1 MRLWLGLRVTG
12 LEHVPATGPALLV
25 SNHQSILDPPLIG
38 GATPRQ
44 IFFLAKAE
52 LFQIPLFGRL
62 IRALHAR
69 PVRREG
75 SDPSALKTA
84 ARLLEEGKALLVFP
98 EGTRSIDGRL
108 GEAKPGIGML
118 AVVSGAPV
126 IPAYISGTLESLP
139 KGAIRP
145 RRSQVSVR
153 FGPALHFKALTGER
167 RKERYRDA
175 ANEMMRAIT
184 QLKEQND
191 RQHREERRG
200 AVASANLSRRKHP
213 LMESDNRKARSLA
226 GAQREVT
233 DAPEESMEDWFNRGV
248 GDIEEGEVVRGT
260 VVEVR
265 DSEVLVDIGYKS
277 EGTIA
282 IEEFRHAGSLPKVGE
297 EIEVYLESKEDS
309 EGLIVLSKDKADKI
323 KVWDAISKSHDSGT
337 PVEGKVVE
345 VVKGGLSV
353 DVGVRA
359 FLPGSQVDLR
369 PVKNLASML
378 GQVIRA
384 KVIKLNRRRG
394 NVVLSRRAVLEEERE
409 EKRKHTLSV
418 LSEGM
423 VLTGAVKNIT
433 DYGAFIDLG
442 GIDGLLH
449 VTDMSWGRVGHPS
462 EIFQIG
468 DQVEVVVLHF
478 DRETGRVSL
487 GYKQK
492 SSDPWA
498 VVDDRYPVGAKVQG
512 RVVSLTNYGA
522 FVELEPGVE
531 GLVHVSE
538 MSWTRRV
545 RHPSK
550 LVNVGDTVDVM
561 VLDVNKATKRISLGM
576 KQVEADPWA
585 TIDERYKPGERIE
598 GKVRNLTDFGAFVE
612 LEPGVDGLLHISD
625 MSWTRNI
632 GHPSEILKKGQ
643 SVETQILNVDR
654 ENKRISLG
662 LKQIQPDPWET
673 VSQRYPMGS
682 RVTGKVVRLTDFGAF
697 VELEA
702 GVDGLLHVS
711 QMSNRPIAS
720 PADLVNVGDELTLM
734 VIRVDPHER
743 RIGLSLK
750 DLAATIVEEPQHEGR
765 GRGKGGRKRRGGE
778 DYEDDEE

>member
-1 MRLWLGLRVTG
+1 MET
-12 LEHVPATGPALLV
+12 E
-25 SNHQSILDPPLIG
+25 N
-38 GATPRQ
+38 
-44 IFFLAKAE
+44 
-52 LFQIPLFGRL
+52 
-62 IRALHAR
+62 
-69 PVRREG
+69 RE
-75 SDPSALKTA
+75 S
-84 ARLLEEGKALLVFP
+84 
-98 EGTRSIDGRL
+98 
-108 GEAKPGIGML
+108 
-118 AVVSGAPV
+118 
-126 IPAYISGTLESLP
+126 
-139 KGAIRP
+139 
-145 RRSQVSVR
+145 
-153 FGPALHFKALTGER
+153 
-167 RKERYRDA
+167 
-175 ANEMMRAIT
+175 
-184 QLKEQND
+184 
-191 RQHREERRG
+191 RG
-200 AVASANLSRRKHP
+200 
-213 LMESDNRKARSLA
+213 LA
-226 GAQREVT
+226 GGQREV
-233 DAPEESMEDWFNRGV
+233 DNGPEESMEDWFKRGV
-248 GDIEEGEVVRGT
+248 GDIEEGEVVRGR

-282 IEEFRHAGSLPKVGE
+282 IEEFRHAGTLPKVGE

-378 GQVIRA
+378 GQIIRA

-498 VVDDRYPVGAKVQG
+498 IVDARFPVGAKVQG

-522 FVELEPGVE
+522 FIELEPGVE

-550 LVNVGDTVDVM
+550 IVNVGDMVDVL

-585 TIDERYKPGERIE
+585 TIDERYKPGERVQ

-632 GHPSEILKKGQ
+632 GHPSELLKKGQ
-643 SVETQILNVDR
+643 PIETQILNVDKD
-654 ENKRISLG
+654 NKRISLG
-662 LKQIQPDPWET
+662 INQIQPDPWESVT
-673 VSQRYPMGS
+673 QRYPMGS
-682 RVTGKVVRLTDFGAF
+682 RVTGKIVRLTDFGAF
-697 VELEA
+697 VELEP

-711 QMSNRPIAS
+711 QMSHRPIAAPS
-720 PADLVNVGDELTLM
+720 DLVNVGDELTLL
-734 VIRVDPHER
+734 VIRVDPNER

-750 DLAATIVEEPQHEGR
+750 DVAATITEEPSQAEGR
-765 GRGKGGRKRRGGE
+765 GRGKGRKRRGG
-778 DYEDDEE
+778 DDFEEEEE

>member
-1 MRLWLGLRVTG
+1 METENRESQGL
-12 LEHVPATGPALLV
+12 
-25 SNHQSILDPPLIG
+25 
-38 GATPRQ
+38 
-44 IFFLAKAE
+44 AE
-52 LFQIPLFGRL
+52 G
-62 IRALHAR
+62 
-69 PVRREG
+69 
-75 SDPSALKTA
+75 
-84 ARLLEEGKALLVFP
+84 
-98 EGTRSIDGRL
+98 
-108 GEAKPGIGML
+108 
-118 AVVSGAPV
+118 
-126 IPAYISGTLESLP
+126 
-139 KGAIRP
+139 
-145 RRSQVSVR
+145 
-153 FGPALHFKALTGER
+153 
-167 RKERYRDA
+167 
-175 ANEMMRAIT
+175 
-184 QLKEQND
+184 
-191 RQHREERRG
+191 
-200 AVASANLSRRKHP
+200 
-213 LMESDNRKARSLA
+213 
-226 GAQREVT
+226 QREV
-233 DAPEESMEDWFNRGV
+233 DNGPEESMEDWFKRGV
-248 GDIEEGEVVRGT
+248 GDIEEGEVVRGR

-282 IEEFRHAGSLPKVGE
+282 IEEFRHAGTLPKVGE

-378 GQVIRA
+378 GQIIRA

-498 VVDDRYPVGAKVQG
+498 IVDARFPVGAKVQG

-522 FVELEPGVE
+522 FIELEPGVE

-550 LVNVGDTVDVM
+550 IVNVGDMVDVL

-585 TIDERYKPGERIE
+585 TIDERYKPGERVQ

-632 GHPSEILKKGQ
+632 GHPSELLKKGQ
-643 SVETQILNVDR
+643 PIETQILNVDKD
-654 ENKRISLG
+654 NKRISLG
-662 LKQIQPDPWET
+662 IKQIQPDPWESVT
-673 VSQRYPMGS
+673 QRYPMGS
-682 RVTGKVVRLTDFGAF
+682 RVTGKIVRLTDFGAF
-697 VELEA
+697 VELEP

-711 QMSNRPIAS
+711 QMSHRPIAAPS
-720 PADLVNVGDELTLM
+720 DLVNVGDELTLL
-734 VIRVDPHER
+734 VIRVDPNER

-750 DLAATIVEEPQHEGR
+750 DVAATITEEPSQAEGR
-765 GRGKGGRKRRGGE
+765 GRGKGRKRRGGDDFE
-778 DYEDDEE
+778 DEEE

>member
-1 MRLWLGLRVTG
+1 
-12 LEHVPATGPALLV
+12 
-25 SNHQSILDPPLIG
+25 
-38 GATPRQ
+38 
-44 IFFLAKAE
+44 
-52 LFQIPLFGRL
+52 
-62 IRALHAR
+62 
-69 PVRREG
+69 
-75 SDPSALKTA
+75 
-84 ARLLEEGKALLVFP
+84 
-98 EGTRSIDGRL
+98 
-108 GEAKPGIGML
+108 
-118 AVVSGAPV
+118 
-126 IPAYISGTLESLP
+126 
-139 KGAIRP
+139 
-145 RRSQVSVR
+145 
-153 FGPALHFKALTGER
+153 
-167 RKERYRDA
+167 
-175 ANEMMRAIT
+175 
-184 QLKEQND
+184 
-191 RQHREERRG
+191 
-200 AVASANLSRRKHP
+200 
-213 LMESDNRKARSLA
+213 METENRKANVLE
-226 GAQREVT
+226 GAQKEVAE
-233 DAPEESMEDWFNRGV
+233 APEESMEDWFNRGV
-248 GDIEEGEVVRGT
+248 GDIEEGEVVRGR

-282 IEEFRHAGSLPKVGE
+282 MEEFRHAGTLPKVGD

-378 GQVIRA
+378 GQMIRA

-498 VVDDRYPVGAKVQG
+498 VVDERYPVGAKAQG

-550 LVNVGDTVDVM
+550 LVNVGDMVDVM

-585 TIDERYKPGERIE
+585 TIDERYKPGERVE

-643 SVETQILNVDR
+643 SIETQVLNVDR
-654 ENKRISLG
+654 DNKRISLG
-662 LKQIQPDPWET
+662 LKQIQPDPWESVT
-673 VSQRYPMGS
+673 QRYPMGS

-697 VELEA
+697 VELEP

-711 QMSNRPIAS
+711 QMSTRPIAS
-720 PADLVNVGDELTLM
+720 PSDLVNVGDELTLM
-734 VIRVDPHER
+734 VIRVDPNER

-750 DLAATIVEEPQHEGR
+750 DLAAAILEEPSQADAR
-765 GRGKGGRKRRGGE
+765 GRGKGRKRRGGE
-778 DYEDDEE
+778 DFDEDEE

>member
-1 MRLWLGLRVTG
+1 
-12 LEHVPATGPALLV
+12 
-25 SNHQSILDPPLIG
+25 
-38 GATPRQ
+38 
-44 IFFLAKAE
+44 
-52 LFQIPLFGRL
+52 
-62 IRALHAR
+62 
-69 PVRREG
+69 
-75 SDPSALKTA
+75 
-84 ARLLEEGKALLVFP
+84 
-98 EGTRSIDGRL
+98 
-108 GEAKPGIGML
+108 
-118 AVVSGAPV
+118 
-126 IPAYISGTLESLP
+126 
-139 KGAIRP
+139 
-145 RRSQVSVR
+145 
-153 FGPALHFKALTGER
+153 
-167 RKERYRDA
+167 
-175 ANEMMRAIT
+175 
-184 QLKEQND
+184 
-191 RQHREERRG
+191 
-200 AVASANLSRRKHP
+200 
-213 LMESDNRKARSLA
+213 METENRKAKVLE
-226 GAQREVT
+226 GAQEEVAE
-233 DAPEESMEDWFNRGV
+233 APEESMEDWFNRGV
-248 GDIEEGEVVRGT
+248 GDIEEGEVVRGR

-282 IEEFRHAGSLPKVGE
+282 MEEFRHAGTLPKVGD

-378 GQVIRA
+378 GQMIRA

-498 VVDDRYPVGAKVQG
+498 VVDERYPVGAKAQG

-550 LVNVGDTVDVM
+550 LVNVGDMVDVM

-585 TIDERYKPGERIE
+585 TIEERYKPGERVE

-643 SVETQILNVDR
+643 SVDTQVLNVDR
-654 ENKRISLG
+654 DNKRISLG
-662 LKQIQPDPWET
+662 LKQIQPDPWES

-682 RVTGKVVRLTDFGAF
+682 RVTGKIVRLTDFGAF
-697 VELEA
+697 VELEP
-702 GVDGLLHVS
+702 GVDGLLHIS
-711 QMSNRPIAS
+711 QMSTRPIAS
-720 PADLVNVGDELTLM
+720 PSDLVNVGDELTLM
-734 VIRVDPHER
+734 VIRVDPNER

-750 DLAATIVEEPQHEGR
+750 DLAAAMLEEPSPADAR
-765 GRGKGGRKRRGGE
+765 GRGKGRKRRGGE
-778 DYEDDEE
+778 DFDEDEE

>member
-1 MRLWLGLRVTG
+1 MET
-12 LEHVPATGPALLV
+12 E
-25 SNHQSILDPPLIG
+25 N
-38 GATPRQ
+38 
-44 IFFLAKAE
+44 
-52 LFQIPLFGRL
+52 
-62 IRALHAR
+62 
-69 PVRREG
+69 RE
-75 SDPSALKTA
+75 S
-84 ARLLEEGKALLVFP
+84 
-98 EGTRSIDGRL
+98 
-108 GEAKPGIGML
+108 
-118 AVVSGAPV
+118 
-126 IPAYISGTLESLP
+126 
-139 KGAIRP
+139 KG
-145 RRSQVSVR
+145 
-153 FGPALHFKALTGER
+153 
-167 RKERYRDA
+167 
-175 ANEMMRAIT
+175 
-184 QLKEQND
+184 
-191 RQHREERRG
+191 
-200 AVASANLSRRKHP
+200 
-213 LMESDNRKARSLA
+213 LA
-226 GAQREVT
+226 GGQREVENG
-233 DAPEESMEDWFNRGV
+233 PEESMEDWFKRGV
-248 GDIEEGEVVRGT
+248 GDIEEGEVVRGH

-282 IEEFRHAGSLPKVGE
+282 IEEFRHAGTLPKVGD

-378 GQVIRA
+378 GQNIRA

-498 VVDDRYPVGAKVQG
+498 IVDARFPVGAKVQG

-550 LVNVGDTVDVM
+550 IVNVGDMIDVL

-585 TIDERYKPGERIE
+585 TIDERYRPGERVE

-643 SVETQILNVDR
+643 AIETQILNVDKD
-654 ENKRISLG
+654 NKRISLG
-662 LKQIQPDPWET
+662 IKQIQPDPWES
-673 VSQRYPMGS
+673 VAQRYPMGS
-682 RVTGKVVRLTDFGAF
+682 RVTGKIVRLTDFGAF
-697 VELEA
+697 VELEP

-711 QMSNRPIAS
+711 QMSTRPIAS
-720 PADLVNVGDELTLM
+720 PADLVNVGDELTLL
-734 VIRVDPHER
+734 VIRVDPNER

-750 DLAATIVEEPQHEGR
+750 DVAAAVMEEPTQADGR
-765 GRGKGGRKRRGGE
+765 GRGKGRKRRGGDDFE
-778 DYEDDEE
+778 DEEE

>member
-1 MRLWLGLRVTG
+1 
-12 LEHVPATGPALLV
+12 
-25 SNHQSILDPPLIG
+25 
-38 GATPRQ
+38 
-44 IFFLAKAE
+44 
-52 LFQIPLFGRL
+52 
-62 IRALHAR
+62 
-69 PVRREG
+69 
-75 SDPSALKTA
+75 
-84 ARLLEEGKALLVFP
+84 
-98 EGTRSIDGRL
+98 
-108 GEAKPGIGML
+108 
-118 AVVSGAPV
+118 
-126 IPAYISGTLESLP
+126 
-139 KGAIRP
+139 
-145 RRSQVSVR
+145 
-153 FGPALHFKALTGER
+153 
-167 RKERYRDA
+167 
-175 ANEMMRAIT
+175 
-184 QLKEQND
+184 
-191 RQHREERRG
+191 
-200 AVASANLSRRKHP
+200 
-213 LMESDNRKARSLA
+213 METENRKAKVLEA
-226 GAQREVT
+226 AQKEVAE
-233 DAPEESMEDWFNRGV
+233 APEESMEDWFKRGV
-248 GDIEEGEVVRGT
+248 GDIEEGEVVRGR

-282 IEEFRHAGSLPKVGE
+282 MEEFRHAGTLPKVGD

-323 KVWDAISKSHDSGT
+323 KVWDAISRSHDSGT

-498 VVDDRYPVGAKVQG
+498 VVDERYPVGAKAQG

-550 LVNVGDTVDVM
+550 LVNVGDMVDVM

-585 TIDERYKPGERIE
+585 TIDERYKPGERVE

-625 MSWTRNI
+625 MPWTRNI

-643 SVETQILNVDR
+643 SIETQILNVDR
-654 ENKRISLG
+654 DNKRISLG
-662 LKQIQPDPWET
+662 LKQIQPDPWES
-673 VSQRYPMGS
+673 VAQRYPMGS
-682 RVTGKVVRLTDFGAF
+682 RVTGKIVRLTDFGAF
-697 VELEA
+697 VELEP

-711 QMSNRPIAS
+711 QMSARPIAS

-734 VIRVDPHER
+734 VIRVDPNER

-750 DLAATIVEEPQHEGR
+750 DLAAAIMDEPQADTR
-765 GRGKGGRKRRGGE
+765 SRGKGRKRRGGDDFDE
-778 DYEDDEE
+778 DEE

>member
-1 MRLWLGLRVTG
+1 
-12 LEHVPATGPALLV
+12 
-25 SNHQSILDPPLIG
+25 
-38 GATPRQ
+38 
-44 IFFLAKAE
+44 
-52 LFQIPLFGRL
+52 
-62 IRALHAR
+62 
-69 PVRREG
+69 
-75 SDPSALKTA
+75 
-84 ARLLEEGKALLVFP
+84 
-98 EGTRSIDGRL
+98 
-108 GEAKPGIGML
+108 
-118 AVVSGAPV
+118 
-126 IPAYISGTLESLP
+126 
-139 KGAIRP
+139 
-145 RRSQVSVR
+145 
-153 FGPALHFKALTGER
+153 
-167 RKERYRDA
+167 
-175 ANEMMRAIT
+175 
-184 QLKEQND
+184 
-191 RQHREERRG
+191 
-200 AVASANLSRRKHP
+200 
-213 LMESDNRKARSLA
+213 METDNRKAQGPTAS
-226 GAQREVT
+226 QREVGET
-233 DAPEESMEDWFNRGV
+233 REETMEEWFARGV
-248 GDIEEGEVVRGT
+248 SDIEEGEVVHGR

-277 EGTIA
+277 EGTIP
-282 IEEFRHAGSLPKVGE
+282 IEEFRHAGAPKVGD
-297 EIEVYLESKEDS
+297 EIEVYLEAKEDN

-323 KVWDAISKSHDSGT
+323 KVWDAISHSYDSGT
-337 PVEGKVVE
+337 PVEGRVVE
-345 VVKGGLSV
+345 VVKGGLAV

-369 PVKNLASML
+369 PVKNLNSL
-378 GQVIRA
+378 VGQTIRA

-394 NVVLSRRAVLEEERE
+394 NVVLSRRVVLEEERE
-409 EKRKHTLSV
+409 EKKKHTLAV

-449 VTDMSWGRVGHPS
+449 VTDMSWGRIGHPS
-462 EIFQIG
+462 EIFQVG

-498 VVDDRYPVGAKVQG
+498 TVDQRYPVGGKVQG

-522 FVELEPGVE
+522 FIELEPGVE

-550 LVNVGDTVDVM
+550 LVNVGDTVEVQ

-576 KQVEADPWA
+576 KQVESDPWA
-585 TIDERYKPGERIE
+585 TIDERYKPGQRVQ

-632 GHPSEILKKGQ
+632 GHPSELLKKGQ
-643 SVETQILNVDR
+643 AVDTQILNVDR

-662 LKQIQPDPWET
+662 LKQIQPDPWES
-673 VSQRYPMGS
+673 VAQRYPMGS

-697 VELEA
+697 VELEP
-702 GVDGLLHVS
+702 GVDGLLHIS
-711 QMSNRPIAS
+711 QMSSRPIGS
-720 PADLVNVGDELTLM
+720 PSEIANVGDELTLL
-734 VIRVDPHER
+734 VIRVDPNER

-750 DLAATIVEEPQHEGR
+750 ELAAAVMEEPQAQDSR
-765 GRGKGGRKRRGGE
+765 GRGKGRKRRA
-778 DYEDDEE
+778 DDDFDDED